1 MLETSIVETED
12 AFQIPT
18 YKKFPISLER
28 GEGVYVWDAEGNRYL
43 DFYGGHCVTLLGH
56 CPPAVVAAIQEQAG
70 QMMFYSNVVYS
81 SVRARAAQRLAEMAP
96 AGMGHAFFCNSGTEA
111 NETALK
117 LGRTWTGKPG
127 VVATIG
133 GFHGR
138 TMGSLAATWNPHYR
152 EPYLSVLSPTHFVP
166 FGDADALEAVC
177 KAHDDI
183 GVFILEPIQ
192 SMAGIVDAPDAYYRA
207 LRTLCDRYRVALVF
221 DEVQTGVGRT
231 GTFSISDHYGMR
243 PDLITLAKSLGSG
256 IPIGAVLT
264 SNAIAG
270 TVHYGD
276 HGTTFGGGMIAMA
289 ALLATLD
296 TLENDRLM
304 PRAPAIFEALSSA
317 IAPHVK
323 RIRGRGCLIGVEMDR
338 PVGPVATRLRQLGV
352 LVGGSDDP
360 NVMRLMPALNT
371 PDSAIEEFILA
382 FSTAVRG

>member
-28 GEGVYVWDAEGNRYL
+28 GEGVYVWDADGNRYL

-70 QMMFYSNVVYS
+70 QLMFYSNVVYS
-81 SVRARAAQRLAEMAP
+81 SIRARAAQRLAEMAP

-152 EPYLSVLSPTHFVP
+152 EPYQSVLSATHFIP
-166 FGDADALEAVC
+166 FGDAAALEAVLQ
-177 KAHDDI
+177 AHNDI

-192 SMAGIVDAPDAYYRA
+192 SMAGIVDAPDAYYRDIRA
-207 LRTLCDRYRVALVF
+207 LCDRYRVTLVF

-256 IPIGAVLT
+256 IPIGAVL
-264 SNAIAG
+264 SSDAIAG

-276 HGTTFGGGMIAMA
+276 HGTTFGGGMVAMA
-289 ALLATLD
+289 AMLATLD

-304 PRAPAIFEALSSA
+304 PRAPAIFKAISSA
-317 IAPHVK
+317 LTPLVT
-323 RIRGRGCLIGVEMDR
+323 RVRGRGCLIGLEMDR
-338 PVGPVATRLRQLGV
+338 PVGPVCTRLRQLGV

-371 PDSAIEEFILA
+371 PDSAIEEFIAA
-382 FSTAVRG
+382 FRSAIGT

>member
-28 GEGVYVWDAEGNRYL
+28 GEGCYVWDADGNRYL

-56 CPPAVVAAIQEQAG
+56 CPPRVVEAIQDQAG
-70 QMMFYSNVVYS
+70 QFMFYSNVVYS
-81 SVRARAAQRLAEMAP
+81 SIRARGAQRLAEMAP
-96 AGMGHAFFCNSGTEA
+96 EGMGHAFFCNSGTEA

-127 VVATIG
+127 VAATIG

-152 EPYLSVLSPTHFVP
+152 EPYQTVLSHTHFVP
-166 FGDADALEAVC
+166 FGDIAALEAVFQ
-177 KAHDDI
+177 AHDDI

-192 SMAGIVDAPDAYYRA
+192 SMAGIVDAPDAYYRT
-207 LRTLCDRYRVALVF
+207 LRALCDRHNVALVF

-231 GTFSISDHYGMR
+231 GTFSISEHFGMK

-256 IPIGAVLT
+256 IPIGAVLA
-264 SNAIAG
+264 SDAIAG
-270 TVHYGD
+270 SVHYGD

-289 ALLATLD
+289 AMLATLD
-296 TLENDRLM
+296 TIEQDNLM
-304 PRAPAIFEALSSA
+304 PRADALFGALSTA
-317 IAPHVK
+317 LAPLVK
-323 RIRGRGCLIGVEMDR
+323 RVRGRGCLIGLEMEN
-338 PVGPVATRLRQLGV
+338 PVAPVSARLRQLGV

-360 NVMRLMPALNT
+360 KVMRLMPALNT
-371 PDSAIEEFILA
+371 PDSAVEEFIDA
-382 FSTAVRG
+382 FRKAIAA